1 VLKYINKDYIIKNIK
16 TLIKILIFKSD
27 LILYN
32 YNNYYYIKFKEIIS
46 RKLNN
51 LINIFKFIDYNIL
64 SLFKIKRL
72 KKKIIY
78 YCILKISI
86 KILYYN

>member
-1 VLKYINKDYIIKNIK
+1 MYINKNYIIKSIK
-16 TLIKILIFKSD
+16 NLIKILIFKLN

-32 YNNYYYIKFKEIIS
+32 YDNYYYIKFKEIIS

-51 LINIFKFIDYNIL
+51 LVNIFKFIDCDIL

-78 YCILKISI
+78 L
-86 KILYYN
+86 L